1 MKREMIKPI
10 FPLIFLS
17 TFFLSLSFGQQ
28 ENHLHRAISAMEI
41 GLFDES
47 LKQLNKASKTDP
59 TNAQIYKLKALLYEA
74 LNDNEN
80 AIISWKKCI
89 KYSKDKN
96 ITIYHPG
103 NNMCW
108 ANKTPCFRSNE
119 IKIERF
125 FNINIIKYVK

>member
-1 MKREMIKPI
+1 MITQI

-80 AIISWKKCI
+80 AIISWNKCI

-96 ITIYHPG
+96 MT
-103 NNMCW
+103 
-108 ANKTPCFRSNE
+108 NE
-119 IKIERF
+119 AKIHLDYLNEF
-125 FNINIIKYVK
+125 

>member
-1 MKREMIKPI
+1 MKRKMIKQI

-17 TFFLSLSFGQQ
+17 IFFLSLSFGQH

-74 LNDNEN
+74 LNDIEY
-80 AIISWKKCI
+80 AIISWNKCI

-96 ITIYHPG
+96 MTIEAKIHLDYL
-103 NNMCW
+103 
-108 ANKTPCFRSNE
+108 NE
-119 IKIERF
+119 F
-125 FNINIIKYVK
+125 